1 MNAVARAALALLA
14 AVLLQAASAAT
25 GNGAAPIEV
34 AAGVYMLRGAPGEPD
49 AGNRGRVGNAG
60 FIVGARGVLAIDTG
74 TSYRAGR
81 ALLEAIAGVTDK
93 PVLLALITHAR
104 QEFVFGAAAFRER
117 GIPIAMQREA
127 ARLMAARC
135 EACLQT
141 LRALLGEEEMR
152 GTALLVPDL
161 LLDGARELD
170 ALIGR
175 PVRVLYFGASSGPG
189 DIAVLDLPSG
199 TLFAGGLL
207 DAMRI
212 PDVQDSDL
220 AGWRRA
226 LQALHALAPKTI
238 VPGHGPAAAGN
249 LIYTIERYLMQ
260 LETRVR
266 ELLRG
271 NAALSAVPDAA
282 RLPEFRRW
290 DQYDTI
296 HRRNASI
303 VFLRLE
309 REAFGR

>member
-14 AVLLQAASAAT
+14 AVLLHSAVAAAEDAAI
-25 GNGAAPIEV
+25 PIEV
-34 AAGVYMLRGAPGEPD
+34 ARGVYMLRGAPGEPA

-74 TSYRAGR
+74 TSWREGR
-81 ALLEAIAGVTDK
+81 ALLEAIAGVTAK
-93 PVLLALITHAR
+93 PVRLALVTHAR
-104 QEFVFGAAAFRER
+104 QEFLFGAAAFRER

-127 ARLMAARC
+127 ARLMAVRC
-135 EACLQT
+135 EACLQS

-152 GTALLVPDL
+152 GTALLEPDL

-175 PVRVLYFGASSGPG
+175 PVRVLYFGHSSGPG
-189 DIAVLDLPSG
+189 DVAVLDVQSG

-220 AGWRRA
+220 AGWQRA
-226 LQALHALAPKTI
+226 LEALHALRPTTI
-238 VPGHGPAAAGN
+238 VPGHGPAAPGN
-249 LIYTIERYLMQ
+249 LIYTVERYLTQ
-260 LETRVR
+260 LEARVR
-266 ELLRG
+266 ELLRA
-271 NAALSAVPDAA
+271 NAALSEVPDAVQP
-282 RLPEFRRW
+282 PEFRRW

>member
-1 MNAVARAALALLA
+1 MNAFARAALSLLA
-14 AVLLQAASAAT
+14 AVLLQAAAAADDAAT
-25 GNGAAPIEV
+25 PIEV
-34 AAGVYMLRGAPGEPD
+34 APGVYMLRGAPGEP
-49 AGNRGRVGNAG
+49 AAVNRGRIGNAG
-60 FIVGARGVLAIDTG
+60 FIVGTRGVLVVDTG
-74 TSYRAGR
+74 TSYREGR

-104 QEFVFGAAAFRER
+104 QEFIFGAAAFRER
-117 GIPIAMQREA
+117 GVPVAMQREA

-135 EACLQT
+135 EACLQG

-152 GTALLVPDL
+152 GTALPEPDL

-170 ALIGR
+170 GLVGR
-175 PVRVLYFGASSGPG
+175 AVRVLWFGHSSGPG
-189 DIAVLDLPSG
+189 DIAVLDVQSG

-220 AGWRRA
+220 AGWKRA
-226 LQALHALAPKTI
+226 LQVLHGLAPKTI
-238 VPGHGPAAAGN
+238 VPGHGPATAGN
-249 LIYTIERYLMQ
+249 LIYTIERYLTQ
-260 LETRVR
+260 LERRVH

-271 NAALSAVPDAA
+271 NAALSAVPDAV

>member
-1 MNAVARAALALLA
+1 MNAFARAAFALLA
-14 AVLLQAASAAT
+14 AVLLQAAAAAADE
-25 GNGAAPIEV
+25 GAAPIEI
-34 AAGVYMLRGAPGEPD
+34 APGVYMLRGASGEPA
-49 AGNRGRVGNAG
+49 AGNRGRIGNTG

-81 ALLEAIAGVTDK
+81 ALLEAIARVTDK
-93 PVLLALITHAR
+93 PVLLALVTHAR
-104 QEFVFGAAAFRER
+104 QEFIFGAAAFRER

-127 ARLMAARC
+127 ARLMASRC
-135 EACLQT
+135 DACLQN
-141 LRALLGEEEMR
+141 LRALLGAQEMR
-152 GTALLVPDL
+152 GTALLEPDQ

-175 PVRVLYFGASSGPG
+175 AVRVLYFGTSSGPG
-189 DIAVLDLPSG
+189 DVAVLDVPSG

-220 AGWRRA
+220 AGWKRA
-226 LQALHALAPKTI
+226 LQALHGLGPKTI

-249 LIYTIERYLMQ
+249 LIYTVERYLTQ
-260 LETRVR
+260 LESRVR
-266 ELLRG
+266 ELLRA
-271 NAALSAVPDAA
+271 NAPLSAVPDAVQ
-282 RLPEFRRW
+282 LPEFRHW